1 MNPTN
6 FDWLNQLSTNGEN
19 DNGNLLG
26 NLGLDTS
33 DMTANDT
40 GGEQDLVKY
49 LFDTAQFSA
58 SLDSSA
64 SQTASHSTNSSGNS
78 SSGGSSTD
86 GDSPKSTASSTMN
99 SNNIPA
105 VAFDNTWLTSVDPQS
120 SFTIIQTKVAPSSS
134 ALKTTKKP
142 SSSTSSRRIR
152 AKKKREPIFVTE
164 SPQNAYK
171 KKNKKPSATSMTS
184 PPNLPSI
191 DENEQQQHHHHD
203 SSSPSSHYDDDTIDM
218 NDSLEMQHLT
228 SKERRQLRNKISARN
243 FRVRRKE
250 YITELENKVDEQEDE
265 IEKLKQDNKQLNK
278 LNEQLVQE
286 VMQLRMRQQQQS
298 PPPESQAQPLQVQ
311 QQQHYQYQQ
320 QQPLTVSP
328 PTSDTN
334 SPPDFV
340 ESLLDFN
347 LFNNNTYLS
356 HSLMPDFDLSR
367 VLNDKLANP
376 PSTINLEQ
384 HRELMTMYPLLAPAL
399 ASIVIRHTFTLHYIS
414 YLTDYNATRPKNE
427 VLDIMHPDDWATALS
442 TGFGKNNLG
451 DDGLNIGND
460 SGNKLLSTHLVE
472 QHSATPSN
480 DGDSDNEE
488 AWMKD
493 LERKMIR
500 NHYPYYAFMRMRGFS
515 HEQIMQRCKICM
527 EQKIESERQR
537 RRKAATSCSRSQTF
551 HGFTSVA
558 ASLLR
563 NPSRS
568 PMIAGVMQSSKACN
582 LTPKNSKNKATLMMT
597 APLRA
602 ALRIGAGKS

>member
-1 MNPTN
+1 
-6 FDWLNQLSTNGEN
+6 
-19 DNGNLLG
+19 
-26 NLGLDTS
+26 
-33 DMTANDT
+33 
-40 GGEQDLVKY
+40 
-49 LFDTAQFSA
+49 
-58 SLDSSA
+58 
-64 SQTASHSTNSSGNS
+64 
-78 SSGGSSTD
+78 
-86 GDSPKSTASSTMN
+86 MN

-105 VAFDNTWLTSVDPQS
+105 ATFDNTWLTSMDPQS
-120 SFTIIQTKVAPSSS
+120 PFTIIQTKVAPSSS
-134 ALKTTKKP
+134 VPTTTKKP
-142 SSSTSSRRIR
+142 SSATSSRRIR

-171 KKNKKPSATSMTS
+171 KKNKKSSATSMTS

-191 DENEQQQHHHHD
+191 DENEQQQQQQQQQQHHD
-203 SSSPSSHYDDDTIDM
+203 SSSPSSHYDDDTMDM

-265 IEKLKQDNKQLNK
+265 IDKLKQDKKQLNK

-311 QQQHYQYQQ
+311 QQQQYQYQQ
-320 QQPLTVSP
+320 QQQPLTISP

-367 VLNDKLANP
+367 VLNDKLATP

-399 ASIVIRHTFTLHYIS
+399 ASIVIRHTFTLHYMS

-427 VLDIMHPDDWATALS
+427 VLDIMHPDDWVTAIS
-442 TGFGKNNLG
+442 SGFGKKSLGGGG
-451 DDGLNIGND
+451 DDN
-460 SGNKLLSTHLVE
+460 SSRLLSTHLVE
-472 QHSATPSN
+472 QHSATPLN
-480 DGDSDNEE
+480 DGDGDNEE

-493 LERKMIR
+493 LERKLIR

-515 HEQIMQRCKICM
+515 HEQIMQRCKVCM
-527 EQKIESERQR
+527 EHKIEAERQR
-537 RRKAATSCSRSQTF
+537 RRKAATSCSRSQTL

-558 ASLLR
+558 AALLR

-568 PMIAGVMQSSKACN
+568 PMIAGVMQSTKACR
-582 LTPKNSKNKATLMMT
+582 LTPKNGKNKATLMMT